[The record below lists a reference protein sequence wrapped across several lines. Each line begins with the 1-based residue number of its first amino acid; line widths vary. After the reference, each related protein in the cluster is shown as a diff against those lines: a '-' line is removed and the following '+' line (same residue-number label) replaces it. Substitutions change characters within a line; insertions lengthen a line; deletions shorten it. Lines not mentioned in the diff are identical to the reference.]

1 MPYALRAQSL
11 TAIFD
16 YREWQLV
23 QTSLSEMT
31 FKIVAPTPPTERELR
46 ALRDYLAVALPAH
59 RTTIAL
65 VDAIANPMA
74 NGKPYEAFLSLI
86 DPPA

>member
-1 MPYALRAQSL
+1 M
-11 TAIFD
+11 
-16 YREWQLV
+16 
-23 QTSLSEMT
+23 
-31 FKIVAPTPPTERELR
+31 
-46 ALRDYLAVALPAH
+46 ALPAH